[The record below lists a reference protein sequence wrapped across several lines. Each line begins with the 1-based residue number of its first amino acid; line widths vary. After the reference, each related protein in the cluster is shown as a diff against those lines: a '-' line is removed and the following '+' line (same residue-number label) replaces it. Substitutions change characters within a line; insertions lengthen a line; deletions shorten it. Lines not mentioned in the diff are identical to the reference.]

1 MSEETNRLE
10 ERRHLDGPPASAAIS
25 RLLKQPHK
33 AAALTYAGLGVLV
46 ILLTFVAGL
55 VPEGRENAAVELG
68 IGAFFIVIFA
78 ALIYRGWW
86 PVSAVLIFSNSWRAF
101 TYFNDGRGW
110 HIELRPFS
118 ATAVDPQPI
127 AFLNALLMVIIV
139 IMLARSAWHGFSTWR
154 KHPPGGSET
163 SGRITTKT
171 E

>member
-1 MSEETNRLE
+1 MSEKTERLE
-10 ERRHLDGPPASAAIS
+10 ERRHLDGPSVTAAFR
-25 RLLKQPHK
+25 RLFAQHHK

-46 ILLTFVAGL
+46 ILLTFITGL

-68 IGAFFIVIFA
+68 IGAFFIIIFA

-86 PVSAVLIFSNSWRAF
+86 PISAALIFSNSWRAF

-118 ATAVDPQPI
+118 ATAVEPKPI

-139 IMLARSAWHGFSTWR
+139 VMLARSAWHGFSTWR
-154 KHPPGGSET
+154 
-163 SGRITTKT
+163 GRKR
-171 E
+171 